1 MRRSPPSA
9 TPTATAGCC
18 RKSES
23 GPLDDDVRSQG
34 EGEPMEP
41 TMTEVLLDAL
51 KRAAAA
57 HGVPSQGPDWAREK
71 HKAEPRPDGRARC
84 AEVLASL
91 ALVTGILIQPA
102 ALGSSWST
110 WRSVVRYPPRSA
122 KLSTRGRLL
131 ALPRVEQ
138 AARSETGPS
147 LTE

>member
-1 MRRSPPSA
+1 MEFHLKDPIGRAKSIKLSPA
-9 TPTATAGCC
+9 LTAGL
-18 RKSES
+18 
-23 GPLDDDVRSQG
+23 G
-34 EGEPMEP
+34 
-41 TMTEVLLDAL
+41 
-51 KRAAAA
+51 AAEA
-57 HGVPSQGPDWAREK
+57 
-71 HKAEPRPDGRARC
+71 
-84 AEVLASL
+84 LASL

-147 LTE
+147 LTEGGTMTAQSTMAPARHAPELL